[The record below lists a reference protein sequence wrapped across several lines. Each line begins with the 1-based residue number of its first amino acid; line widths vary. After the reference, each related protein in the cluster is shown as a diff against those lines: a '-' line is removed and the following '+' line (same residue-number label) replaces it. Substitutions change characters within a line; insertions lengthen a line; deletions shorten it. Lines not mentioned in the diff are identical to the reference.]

1 MVVVVP
7 LGGGGAPGWCLWVV
21 PLGGG
26 APGYPWVVPQR
37 FNTDEEVKEA
47 VSKFIDGLAAEFF
60 EEGFQKWITRQK
72 KCVEK
77 SGDYVEK

>member
-1 MVVVVP
+1 MP
-7 LGGGGAPGWCLWVV
+7 PTALILLPATSTCLWLGG
-21 PLGGG
+21 
-26 APGYPWVVPQR
+26 QR

-47 VSKFIDGLAAEFF
+47 VSKFIDGLAAEFI
-60 EEGFQKWITRQK
+60 EEGFQKWITRQE

>member
-1 MVVVVP
+1 MALLSFVNVLQYLSESIVVP
-7 LGGGGAPGWCLWVV
+7 LGINSVSKTPFRSQKV
-21 PLGGG
+21 
-26 APGYPWVVPQR
+26 
-37 FNTDEEVKEA
+37 

-60 EEGFQKWITRQK
+60 AEAFQKWITRQE